1 MTFRRLKQY
10 FQQLWRLSRPYIPVV
25 FLCLL
30 AMWPFLTRASLPNN
44 TDAELH
50 VFRLAELSQLVR
62 AGILYPRWAPNFYFG
77 YGYPIFNYYAPLA
90 YYAGLGFELLPLIGP
105 IAAVKGIFLLSILLG
120 GLGTFSFT
128 RLIWGDNAGYAAAAL
143 YVYAPYIQYIDP
155 HARGV
160 LAESLSLGLLPCAL
174 AALAHLHQH
183 PGRFTFAA
191 AVLFTSLTF
200 LAHNLMAMIF
210 GGVLLGWILWTLLP
224 DWRSFF
230 PRGVL
235 LIALFLGIGLTS
247 FFWLP
252 VGLERNAINLTSVVG
267 EAGSHFSFASHF
279 LTVDELLSITPRHDW
294 GAISPTFTFN
304 LGLIQ
309 WVTALLS
316 GLLWVIVQLTVYLGR
331 KPSLPNPYQ
340 ANFFILSALI
350 LLALMLPLSTG
361 VWQTL
366 PLLPFLQFPW
376 RLLGPMAL
384 ILAVLCGSMIP
395 LLQGYFKNASYLGTV
410 VIALT
415 LLQAAPVAQ
424 VLPWGEFGPTD
435 TAALTTQEIRGRWLG
450 TTSTGDFVP
459 VTVDVVPERRGQ
471 LLSSLLENQTPD
483 RINYTSIPDNSQI
496 EWQQINPLHIR
507 YDVQGDEPFL
517 LRLYLFDFP
526 GWQVTIDEEL
536 VESEIGRPEGFLVIP
551 VPAGN
556 HQIDVVFGSTA
567 ARTWGWVL
575 SLLSLVITGL
585 VIWRFKPDKQ
595 MSQTN
600 SDANALPVLTSILG
614 LAILLLPSQW
624 LHDQSGG
631 FVKERTDIP
640 LQVNF
645 GDQIM
650 LIGADIDQAVVKPGD
665 SIDVTLYWKAIRP
678 MEINFQSF
686 VHFLAEDGFLKTQ
699 DDKLNPGDFP
709 TGQWP
714 LDKYVLDQYELLI
727 PADTLPGSYSINAGL
742 WVSEE
747 GWRLPVI
754 DEGGDS
760 FPLVEIEVR

>member
-1 MTFRRLKQY
+1 
-10 FQQLWRLSRPYIPVV
+10 
-25 FLCLL
+25 
-30 AMWPFLTRASLPNN
+30 MWPFLTRASLPNN

-62 AGILYPRWAPNFYFG
+62 SGILYPRWAPNFYFG

-90 YYAGLGFELLPLIGP
+90 YYAGLSFELLPLIGP
-105 IAAVKGIFLLSILLG
+105 IGAVKGVFLLSILLG

-128 RLIWGDNAGYAAAAL
+128 RLIWGDSAGYAAAAL

-174 AALAHLHQH
+174 AALAHLHRR

-191 AVLFTSLTF
+191 AVLFISLTF

-224 DWRSFF
+224 DSRPFIS
-230 PRGVL
+230 RGTL

-267 EAGSHFSFASHF
+267 EAGSHFSFSSHF
-279 LTVDELLSITPRHDW
+279 LTLEELLSVTPRHDW

-316 GLLWVIVQLTVYLGR
+316 GFLWVFMQLNGYLGR
-331 KPSLPNPYQ
+331 KPAAYPLPNPHQ
-340 ANFFILSALI
+340 ANFFIISALL
-350 LLALMLPLSTG
+350 LLALMLPISTA
-361 VWQTL
+361 VWQTV

-395 LLQGYFKNASYLGTV
+395 LLQGYFKNAWLLGV
-410 VIALT
+410 AVIALT

-424 VLPWGEFGPTD
+424 VLPWEEFGPTD

-471 LLSSLLENQTPD
+471 LLSKLLENQAPD
-483 RINYTSIPDNSQI
+483 RINYTSIPENSQI

-507 YDVQGDEPFL
+507 YNVQGNEPFL

-526 GWQVTIDEEL
+526 GWQVTIDEEV

-556 HQIDVVFGSTA
+556 LQIDVTFGPTA
-567 ARTWGWVL
+567 ARIWGWAI
-575 SLLSLVITGL
+575 SLLSLLLTAFAF
-585 VIWRFKPDKQ
+585 WRFKPNKQ
-595 MSQTN
+595 IRQTI
-600 SDANALPVLTSILG
+600 SDSSALPILTSLLG
-614 LAILLLPSQW
+614 LAILLLPGEW
-624 LHDQSGG
+624 LHDQSRG
-631 FVKERTDIP
+631 FVKEGIDIP

-650 LIGADIDQAVVKPGD
+650 LIGADIDQAIVKPGD
-665 SIDVTLYWKAIRP
+665 SIDVTLYWKAIQP

-714 LDKYVLDQYELLI
+714 LDKYVLDQYDLLI
-727 PADTLPGSYSINAGL
+727 PADTLPGTYTVNAGL
-742 WVSEE
+742 WVSDE
-747 GWRLPVI
+747 GWRLPIIVE
-754 DEGGDS
+754 EGQQRGDS
-760 FPLVEIEVR
+760 FPLIEIEVR